1 MANSDPCHL
10 STSPQCGPIPGMSVT
25 RLPPMGVL
33 TKWTCFL
40 VGNDLGRSKLIRII
54 GRFQNWGGGGRW
66 GWGAELLTSEEKFE
80 VRFKL

>member
-1 MANSDPCHL
+1 MANSNPCRL

-40 VGNDLGRSKLIRII
+40 VASHLGRSKLIRII
-54 GRFQNWGGGGRW
+54 GRFQNWGGVGGQ
-66 GWGAELLTSEEKFE
+66 ELQLLTSEEKFK